1 VDKDNH
7 RFVDQLLVPP
17 GKEEYVYEVFH
28 ENSKLSPYQEASLS
42 QEKILEE
49 LGKLYECLPYDGYPT
64 VDLPASLP
72 PLNMPLDQAITH
84 RRSRRDF
91 IPSIITLDEV
101 ATLLIYA
108 YGVRQ
113 RNTDFPR
120 SFRFVPS
127 GGGLFPLE
135 LYLYTTCLKGQAP
148 GIYHYNPL
156 NNHLRL
162 IKEGHYTPTL
172 AESTVQPEV
181 IQHACAVIFLTGIF
195 QRSIF
200 KYGERGYRF
209 ILMESGHVAQNI
221 NLVAGALGMGCVN
234 IGGFFD
240 RKVDSFLGLDGVTH
254 STLYLIALGRSSTNN
269 KVLLRE
275 SEGI

>member
-1 VDKDNH
+1 MMNMDNH

-17 GKEEYVYEVFH
+17 GKEEYLYEVFH
-28 ENSKLSPYQEASLS
+28 ENSKLSPYHEASLS

-49 LGKLYECLPYDGYPT
+49 LGRLYECLPYHGYPI
-64 VDLPASLP
+64 VELPASLP
-72 PLNMPLDQAITH
+72 PLNRPLDEALQD
-84 RRSRRDF
+84 RRSIRDF
-91 IPSIITLDEV
+91 VPSTIALDEV
-101 ATLLIYA
+101 ATLLTYA

-113 RNTDFPR
+113 RNADFPR
-120 SFRFVPS
+120 SFRFIPS

-135 LYLYTTCLKGQAP
+135 LYLYTTCLEGQPP
-148 GIYHYNPL
+148 GVYHYHPL

-162 IKEGHYTPTL
+162 VKEGHHTQTL

-181 IQHACAVIFLTGIF
+181 IEHACVVIFLTGIF
-195 QRSIF
+195 QRSVF

-209 ILMESGHVAQNI
+209 ILMESGHAAQNI

-240 RKVDSFLGLDGVTH
+240 RKVDAFLGLDGVTH
-254 STLYLIALGRSSTNN
+254 STLYLIALGRSSQITT
-269 KVLLRE
+269 
-275 SEGI
+275 SS